1 MKNNEGTWAYPG
13 NIAEEG
19 GLAQCGGEVVILR
32 AVVGLVRGPDYVYF
46 CVTEKG
52 KESSDE
58 IHVYYTPSY

>member
-1 MKNNEGTWAYPG
+1 MKNNAGTWAYPG
-13 NIAEEG
+13 YIAEEG

-32 AVVGLVRGPDYVYF
+32 AVVGLVGGPDYVYF

-52 KESSDE
+52 KESSE